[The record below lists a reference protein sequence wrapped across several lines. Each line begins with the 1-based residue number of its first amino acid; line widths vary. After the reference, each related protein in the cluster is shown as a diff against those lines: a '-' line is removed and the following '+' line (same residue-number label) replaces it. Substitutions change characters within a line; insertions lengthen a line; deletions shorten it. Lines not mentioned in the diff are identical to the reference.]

1 MSANDVFQLLASTL
15 RASCP
20 LILAAIGATYA
31 FRAGVFH
38 LGLDGLMLFGAF
50 GAIAGTKWTQSAW
63 VGVALGIAVSMLASL
78 VFWCVIVILRADP
91 IIAGLGLST
100 LGLGATSFALQ
111 AIFHSR
117 GAIYVDQGL
126 WRPVRGHPT
135 GPLSI
140 LSDLS
145 VMVWLTPPIV
155 ALSWLI
161 LRRTLFGVRIATVG
175 EFPFA
180 ARSAGVSTGAIKL
193 KALLITGAMCG
204 LAGAELSLGSLR
216 SFTENLTQGRGFIS
230 FTAVVFGFGAPVASA
245 VAGLFFGLA
254 DAIGI
259 QTQLAANGLPVPREL
274 VLAIPYLLTVVAVWY
289 SSRRRRRL
297 GLAGSSSGELRDS

>member
-1 MSANDVFQLLASTL
+1 MSANDIFQLLASTL

-50 GAIAGTKWTQSAW
+50 GSIAATTWTHSAW
-63 VGVALGIAVSMLASL
+63 VGVAAGVATSVLASVL
-78 VFWCVIVILRADP
+78 FWLVIVVLRADP
-91 IIAGLGLST
+91 VISGLGLST

-126 WRPVRGHPT
+126 WRPVSGHPN

-140 LSDLS
+140 VSDLS
-145 VMVWLTPPIV
+145 ILVWVTPFIV
-155 ALSWLI
+155 AASWLI
-161 LRRTLFGVRIATVG
+161 LRRTLFGIRVATVG
-175 EFPFA
+175 SFPFA
-180 ARSAGVSTGAIKL
+180 ARSIGLSTGVVKL
-193 KALLITGAMCG
+193 KALLMTGVLCG

-230 FTAVVFGFGAPVASA
+230 FTAVAFGAGAPLASA
-245 VAGLFFGLA
+245 VAALFFGLA

-274 VLAIPYLLTVVAVWY
+274 VLAIPYVLTVLAVWY
-289 SSRRRRRL
+289 SSRRRKRL
-297 GLAGSSSGELRDS
+297 GLSGTSSGELRDS

>member
-1 MSANDVFQLLASTL
+1 M
-15 RASCP
+15 
-20 LILAAIGATYA
+20 GATYA
-31 FRAGVFH
+31 SRAGVFH
-38 LGLDGLMLFGAF
+38 LGLDGLMLIGAF
-50 GAIAGTKWTQSAW
+50 GAIAGTKWTGSALIG
-63 VGVALGIAVSMLASL
+63 VGVGMSASVLASL
-78 VFWCVIVILRADP
+78 LFWFVIVVLRSDP

-126 WRPVRGHPT
+126 WRPVSGHPT
-135 GPLSI
+135 GLLSI
-140 LSDLS
+140 VSDLS
-145 VMVWLTPPIV
+145 VLVWLTPLVV
-155 ALSWLI
+155 AVSWLI
-161 LRRTLFGVRIATVG
+161 LRRTLFGVRVAAVG

-180 ARSAGVSTGAIKL
+180 ARSAGVSVGVIKL
-193 KALLITGAMCG
+193 KALLITGVLCG

-230 FTAVVFGFGAPVASA
+230 FTAVIFGAGGPLQTAIAA
-245 VAGLFFGLA
+245 VFFGLA

-259 QTQLAANGLPVPREL
+259 QTQLAANGLAVPREV

-297 GLAGSSSGELRDS
+297 GLAGDTSGELRES